1 MAYLLLAISIIFTL
15 GPVLGLIFSP
25 PSWHKVKTML
35 DSSPRALALASL
47 SPAAYAE
54 RANAERNALAAAE
67 GWTFWTTAPTDPTFY
82 EGLGLATALDYVRW
96 QLINDIQEV
105 HYDEHLYNYP
115 DARALPSK
123 SLEQLEVILDA
134 I

>member
-1 MAYLLLAISIIFTL
+1 MQRLA
-15 GPVLGLIFSP
+15 
-25 PSWHKVKTML
+25 
-35 DSSPRALALASL
+35 DSSPRAIALASL

-54 RANAERNALAAAE
+54 QANAERNALAAAE
-67 GWTFWTTAPTDPTFY
+67 GWTFWTTMPTDPTFY

-105 HYDEHLYNYP
+105 HYDEHLFNYP
-115 DARALPSK
+115 DARDLPSK
-123 SLEQLEVILDA
+123 SLEELEAILDA